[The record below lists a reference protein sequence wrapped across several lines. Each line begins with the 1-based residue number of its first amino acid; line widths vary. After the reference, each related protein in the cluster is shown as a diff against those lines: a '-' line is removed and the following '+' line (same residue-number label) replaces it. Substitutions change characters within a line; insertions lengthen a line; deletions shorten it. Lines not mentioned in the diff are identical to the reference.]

1 MLLQIDGSRHNWL
14 GERGPWL
21 TLIAAIDDATGKI
34 SAAIFREQEDAQGY
48 FLLVRQLVERY
59 GCPLALYHDR
69 HSIFTQSCKATEA
82 DTLQEQLAGTQE
94 PTQFGRLLQELAIT
108 SIAARSP
115 QAKGRVERLFGTL
128 QDRLVVELR
137 EASASTLEQANAVV
151 QAYLPRFISQSMRR
165 RSFVSSICARWRWTT
180 RSVWES
186 SVCNCCRAK
195 SATAMPARRS
205 RCMSASMAVSRSTMG
220 TTVSRPHLPFRRPQ
234 CCEHGKGVEPLLK
247 PLRFKWR
254 GPLMR
259 RLASPLPQESENRPP
274 THERVRPHI
283 IPGVNP
289 CFHES
294 RGDDKVTEH
303 LGRHFH

>member
-115 QAKGRVERLFGTL
+115 QAKGRVERLFGT
-128 QDRLVVELR
+128 D
-137 EASASTLEQANAVV
+137 A
-151 QAYLPRFISQSMRR
+151 
-165 RSFVSSICARWRWTT
+165 RSSGGGTAPG
-180 RSVWES
+180 RS
-186 SVCNCCRAK
+186 
-195 SATAMPARRS
+195 
-205 RCMSASMAVSRSTMG
+205 
-220 TTVSRPHLPFRRPQ
+220 L
-234 CCEHGKGVEPLLK
+234 
-247 PLRFKWR
+247 
-254 GPLMR
+254 
-259 RLASPLPQESENRPP
+259 
-274 THERVRPHI
+274 
-283 IPGVNP
+283 
-289 CFHES
+289 
-294 RGDDKVTEH
+294 
-303 LGRHFH
+303 